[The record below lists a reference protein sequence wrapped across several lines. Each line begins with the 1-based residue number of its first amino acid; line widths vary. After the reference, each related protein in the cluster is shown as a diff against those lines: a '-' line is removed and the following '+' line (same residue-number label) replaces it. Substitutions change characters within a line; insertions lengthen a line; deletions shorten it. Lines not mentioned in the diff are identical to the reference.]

1 MDNSTFDPGKL
12 PEPFKSMIQNMDP
25 QALQQ
30 MLAMLDPETL
40 SSLMNSTFG
49 MIKNQLPQ
57 EQEQAM
63 SQLLESIIKLMSSK

>member
-1 MDNSTFDPGKL
+1 MDKQTFDPGSL
-12 PEPFKSMIQNMDP
+12 PEPFKSMLQNMDP

-57 EQEQAM
+57 EQEQVM
-63 SQLLESIIKLMSSK
+63 SQLLENIIKLMSNK